1 MYTLYSKDF
10 EVMEALDL
18 VGNEE
23 QRKLVLMPLS
33 VTGVIMTV
41 LPAYYFKYQQHYDIL
56 GSQGILGLLLIL
68 LFLGMALIPE
78 KESFGSTQHRL
89 FITIHKKQINN

>member
-1 MYTLYSKDF
+1 
-10 EVMEALDL
+10 MEALDL

-33 VTGVIMTV
+33 VSGFVMTI

-56 GSQGILGLLLIL
+56 GSQGVLGLMLIL
-68 LFLGMALIPE
+68 LFLGMALVPE
-78 KESFGSTQHRL
+78 KESVGSNANALTIQHRL
-89 FITIHKKQINN
+89 FITIHKK